1 MQAWASRTAKP
12 ISTKGDLRELPR
24 SRARMRRYNIL

>member
-12 ISTKGDLRELPR
+12 ISTKEELRELPR
-24 SRARMRRYNIL
+24 PRSFMYNILQG